1 MWATLGDIGTWQAG
15 GTPSR
20 SNKTYYG
27 GSIPWLKTGDLN
39 DGLIT
44 DIPESI
50 TEEAVA
56 NSSAKINPVGSVL
69 IAMYGATIGKLGIL
83 TFPATTNQA
92 CCACIEYY
100 AVIQSYLFYFLL
112 SQRTTFISKGGGG
125 AQPNISKE
133 IIVNTTIPLPPL
145 AEQQRIVTEIQ
156 RCFALI
162 NQIEQRKVDLQTTI
176 KQLKNRTLDLAIHGK
191 LVSQDPNDEPASKLL
206 KRINPKAKITSDNE
220 HYPYGW
226 QYTILG
232 EIFTHNTGKA
242 LNSSN
247 KEGMM
252 KSYLTTSNVHWDKFD
267 FTVLKQ
273 MPYKENE
280 LDKCTVTK
288 GDLLVCE
295 GGDIGRSAIWNYDY
309 DICIQNHIHKL
320 RAKIDLCVAFYYYV
334 LLYLKE
340 NNLIGG
346 KGIGLLGLSSNALH
360 KINVPLPPLAE
371 QYRIVQKIEEL
382 FSILDNIPRFS
393 AVHLQFYED
402 KCEWFLCSH
411 VP

>member
-1 MWATLGDIGTWQAG
+1 
-15 GTPSR
+15 
-20 SNKTYYG
+20 
-27 GSIPWLKTGDLN
+27 
-39 DGLIT
+39 
-44 DIPESI
+44 
-50 TEEAVA
+50 
-56 NSSAKINPVGSVL
+56 
-69 IAMYGATIGKLGIL
+69 
-83 TFPATTNQA
+83 
-92 CCACIEYY
+92 
-100 AVIQSYLFYFLL
+100 
-112 SQRTTFISKGGGG
+112 
-125 AQPNISKE
+125 
-133 IIVNTTIPLPPL
+133 
-145 AEQQRIVTEIQ
+145 
-156 RCFALI
+156 
-162 NQIEQRKVDLQTTI
+162 
-176 KQLKNRTLDLAIHGK
+176 
-191 LVSQDPNDEPASKLL
+191 
-206 KRINPKAKITSDNE
+206 
-220 HYPYGW
+220 PYGW

-382 FSILDNIPRFS
+382 FSILDNIQES
-393 AVHLQFYED
+393 LKV
-402 KCEWFLCSH
+402 
-411 VP
+411 